1 MSRTTEYSP
10 ARTITTTATREIQVI
25 AKTRGIWLTLGVWM
39 LVILGM
45 IGFSAWQAGKDDAGT
60 KDPIAVT
67 GIPASALDGS
77 GFDVREVSDRAEA
90 ERLVRDGDVDNAIV
104 AGPEGWEVL
113 ADGEPSASTMTSINS
128 AATQYANTQ
137 ALSALG
143 VSPEAY
149 SRAMPNTQ
157 VTGVDISEDGQR
169 SDADYTRLLSAFFG
183 VVVIVFMVFQFAANI
198 GSRVTAEKSSRVVE
212 LVLAAVRPIDFLAGK
227 ILGNVAFGLAA
238 TAALVGTCA
247 AGLAVTGLASEME
260 LSWAIVPVL
269 LVSWLLAMLFF
280 GALYAAAGS
289 MVQRTEDLQST
300 QGPILILLMGS
311 MYVPIF
317 GWLRTSETWMQVFSW
332 VPPFSIFA
340 APITYAAG
348 DFTALQ
354 LIGSYTLAALVTAA
368 AVWFGARIYRSSILN
383 NGRKLTWKE
392 AIRA

>member
-1 MSRTTEYSP
+1 MTRTTEYSP
-10 ARTITTTATREIQVI
+10 TRTIATTATREIQVI
-25 AKTRGIWLTLGVWM
+25 AKTRGIWITLGVWM

-45 IGFSAWQAGKDDAGT
+45 IGFNAWLEGKDDAGA

-67 GIPASALDGS
+67 GVDASALDGS

-113 ADGEPSASTMTSINS
+113 ADGEPSASTMTSISS
-128 AATQYANTQ
+128 AATQYANAQ
-137 ALSALG
+137 ALSSLG

-149 SRAMPNTQ
+149 SMAMPNTQ
-157 VTGVDISEDGQR
+157 VTGVDISADGQR

-183 VVVIVFMVFQFAANI
+183 VVLIVFMVFQFAANI
-198 GSRVTAEKSSRVVE
+198 GSRVTVEKSSRVVE

-238 TAALVGTCA
+238 TVILVGTGA
-247 AGLAVTGLASEME
+247 AGLAVTGLASEMQ
-260 LSWAIVPVL
+260 LSWAIVPAL

-332 VPPFSIFA
+332 IPPFSIFA

-354 LIGSYTLAALVTAA
+354 LIGSYALATLVTVA
-368 AVWFGARIYRSSILN
+368 AVWFGARTYRSSILN
-383 NGRKLTWKE
+383 NGRKLSWKD